1 MRNEQALV
9 VCAFGWG
16 KEFRLYRETL
26 YVANTTYRLIDLTG
40 VRLVRRQALG
50 VPSARLELQF
60 GRRTVV
66 LRGIAAV
73 EEASKAA
80 EYLATWCQERPR
92 EEADVPASDSSL
104 SLHLMQPTKQ
114 PRQTTQMTPFMLS
127 LPSLPSSPTTT
138 FHERVT
144 HAISAPETPLA
155 LAQRKERHTEIQR
168 GWRRERKMGHLAR
181 EKTQGAQVT
190 QATKAAP
197 AELPVVTVPVRLA
210 EGEQAH
216 FSAKATHCGE
226 RISETLRSTYPA
238 QDHGLLILTNRRMLY
253 IGRKSQIVLEYQ
265 HLLHLSRLHGA
276 LAFEADHWQ
285 KRALFTM
292 THSEACAACLEA
304 ILQKNNAPAQS
315 SISSLSGLP
324 GSSSEPGVPAMSA
337 SRRATEVY
345 IQ

>member
-1 MRNEQALV
+1 
-9 VCAFGWG
+9 
-16 KEFRLYRETL
+16 
-26 YVANTTYRLIDLTG
+26 
-40 VRLVRRQALG
+40 
-50 VPSARLELQF
+50 
-60 GRRTVV
+60 
-66 LRGIAAV
+66 
-73 EEASKAA
+73 
-80 EYLATWCQERPR
+80 
-92 EEADVPASDSSL
+92 
-104 SLHLMQPTKQ
+104 
-114 PRQTTQMTPFMLS
+114 MTPFMLS

-181 EKTQGAQVT
+181 EKTQVTQAAQVT
-190 QATKAAP
+190 KAAQ
-197 AELPVVTVPVRLA
+197 AELPVVAVPVRLA

-253 IGRKSQIVLEYQ
+253 IGRKSQIVLEYS
-265 HLLHLSRLHGA
+265 HLLHLSRLQGA
-276 LAFEADHWQ
+276 LAFETDHWQ

-292 THSEACAACLEA
+292 AHPEACAACLEA
-304 ILQKNNAPAQS
+304 ILQKNNAPVES
-315 SISSLSGLP
+315 SMP
-324 GSSSEPGVPAMSA
+324 GSPATTCLSSVPVMSPMSSMSA

>member
-80 EYLATWCQERPR
+80 EYLATWCEERPR
-92 EEADVPASDSSL
+92 EDGEVPASDGSL
-104 SLHLMQPTKQ
+104 SLHLIHPAKQ
-114 PRQTTQMTPFMLS
+114 SRQTTQMMPFMLS

-138 FHERVT
+138 FHERAT
-144 HAISAPETPLA
+144 HAISTPETPLS

-181 EKTQGAQVT
+181 EKTQDAQVT
-190 QATKAAP
+190 KATKVAKAAQ
-197 AELPVVTVPVRLA
+197 AELPVVAVPVRLA

-253 IGRKSQIVLEYQ
+253 IGRKSQIVLEYS

-276 LAFEADHWQ
+276 LAFETDHWQ

-292 THSEACAACLEA
+292 AHPEACAACLEA
-304 ILQKNNAPAQS
+304 ILQKNNAPVES
-315 SISSLSGLP
+315 SIPGSPGLTGLSG
-324 GSSSEPGVPAMSA
+324 VPVVSA
-337 SRRATEVY
+337 SQRAAGVY